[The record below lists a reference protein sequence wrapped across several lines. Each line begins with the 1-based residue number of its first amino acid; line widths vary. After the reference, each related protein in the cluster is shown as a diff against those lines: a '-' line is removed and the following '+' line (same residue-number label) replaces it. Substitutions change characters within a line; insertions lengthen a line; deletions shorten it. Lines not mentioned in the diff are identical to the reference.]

1 MRVFRH
7 RANIPD
13 DLGPTA
19 IALGIFDG
27 VHRGHQELFKETK
40 ALAKAEKLF
49 SMAYTFHPHPAAILN
64 PKLAPH
70 LIESV
75 ETRIS
80 QIEAEGIAGTLVE
93 PFDAQFATIS
103 AEEFIDHI
111 LVEQINVKHIVVGE
125 GFRFGAGQKGDV
137 DLLIKKGRKHGFK
150 VHPQELLRLDGLVVS
165 STKIR
170 EFVQNGH
177 MRGAEF
183 LLGRPF
189 CLRGDVIRGA
199 GRGST
204 IGVPTA
210 NLETRNELLPALGV
224 YATRA
229 KGVFGELPAVTNVGF
244 APTFGENALTIETHI
259 FGDDIPELYDTEF
272 QVAFIERLREEKRFA
287 GVEDLKNQI
296 ALDIEKAKSV
306 LGVA

>member
-1 MRVFRH
+1 M
-7 RANIPD
+7 PS

-19 IALGIFDG
+19 VALGIFDG
-27 VHRGHQELFKETK
+27 VHRGHQELFKITK
-40 ALAKAEKLF
+40 GLAQEDQLF
-49 SMAYTFHPHPAAILN
+49 SLAYTFHPHPAAILN

-75 ETRIS
+75 EARIS
-80 QIEAEGIAGTLVE
+80 QIEAEGIEGTLVE

-103 AEEFIDHI
+103 AAEFIDHI
-111 LVEQINVKHIVVGE
+111 LVEQVGVKHIVVGE

-137 DLLIKKGRKHGFK
+137 EFLIKKGKNHGFV

-199 GRGST
+199 GRGAT

-210 NLETRNELLPALGV
+210 NLETHNELLPALGV
-224 YATRA
+224 YATKA
-229 KGVFGELPAVTNVGF
+229 KGIFGELPAVTNVGF
-244 APTFGENALTIETHI
+244 APTFGENALTIETYI
-259 FGDDIPELYDTEF
+259 FGDKIPELYDTEF
-272 QVAFIERLREEKRFA
+272 QVSFIERLREEKRFA
-287 GVEDLKNQI
+287 GIEDLKNQI
-296 ALDIEKAKSV
+296 ATDIEKAKNI
-306 LGVA
+306 LGVV